1 MILCPFHLEI
11 TILFLQ
17 LRSLGLTII
26 IPLSTV
32 VLSVLIL
39 ISFKVE
45 MPRTLKN

>member
-32 VLSVLIL
+32 FSVLIL

-45 MPRTLKN
+45 MPITLKN